1 MSSDPEAFIRAN
13 TAIGAPAF
21 VPDVA
26 RSLKRVEH
34 ERFVSALPEPTL
46 PAASGIEHCAAWDS
60 NPARR
65 IKSPV
70 LYPMS

>member
-1 MSSDPEAFIRAN
+1 MVASPHEGARVRA
-13 TAIGAPAF
+13 GM
-21 VPDVA
+21 A
-26 RSLKRVEH
+26 RSLKRFEH
-34 ERFVSALPEPTL
+34 ERFVSALPEPIL